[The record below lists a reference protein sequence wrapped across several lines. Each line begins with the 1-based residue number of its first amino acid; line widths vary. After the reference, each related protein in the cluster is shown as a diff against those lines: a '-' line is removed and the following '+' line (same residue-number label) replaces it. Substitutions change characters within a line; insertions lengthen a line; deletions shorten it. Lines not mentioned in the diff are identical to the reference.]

1 VILAYAT
8 LMTAHSITWG
18 LLDSSYPQ
26 SILLIIALALVIGK
40 LSGSNFYGL
49 TGLYRK
55 RVGEAFLPSEQADK
69 SWNFTTHALD
79 WPLAVSHSTPSANVG
94 PLLLLNSSLETTHST
109 SKKRRKHGAD
119 SYTLSPLW
127 CGSVSTGFRKTSRL
141 SHKPLTLLDAMV
153 ISSLDL
159 APGGRNPERH
169 TLSRRAAFALLTL
182 LGLRNGYYLAH
193 PQQTFRFTNQPNL
206 LWPSLSALFQRPGH
220 AKNDRYICLQAG
232 RYFDELGLYELFRRR
247 LDLILVSDA
256 TGAAHQG
263 RAFLSTLERAQS
275 DFGIEVSPIHRS
287 TLAEATAATDHDSTC
302 YQVLQITY
310 PTAHGEPSKLGTLI
324 RITPVLA
331 LDLPFYLQSYAALHK
346 NFPHDMY
353 GTIIDDETFTA
364 YEELGHHLAQAA
376 IKARPIVKTHLA

>member
-1 VILAYAT
+1 
-8 LMTAHSITWG
+8 
-18 LLDSSYPQ
+18 
-26 SILLIIALALVIGK
+26 
-40 LSGSNFYGL
+40 
-49 TGLYRK
+49 
-55 RVGEAFLPSEQADK
+55 
-69 SWNFTTHALD
+69 
-79 WPLAVSHSTPSANVG
+79 
-94 PLLLLNSSLETTHST
+94 LNSSLETTHST

-193 PQQTFRFTNQPNL
+193 PQQTFRSTNTPNL
-206 LWPSLSALFQRPGH
+206 LRPGLSALLQRPGH

-310 PTAHGEPSKLGTLI
+310 P
-324 RITPVLA
+324 
-331 LDLPFYLQSYAALHK
+331 
-346 NFPHDMY
+346 
-353 GTIIDDETFTA
+353 
-364 YEELGHHLAQAA
+364 
-376 IKARPIVKTHLA
+376 